1 MLRLDIHRVLLYY
14 IHKRQKK
21 VFEGQLVN
29 YSSDCHPEFGME
41 KAPEKGEH
49 VLCSIGKAAAFL
61 SPLSQQSSRAF
72 GCGCAA

>member
-1 MLRLDIHRVLLYY
+1 
-14 IHKRQKK
+14 
-21 VFEGQLVN
+21 
-29 YSSDCHPEFGME
+29 ME